1 MGYMPLVLGV
11 EGYIWEGYSRHW
23 SWCLWWEGCDK
34 DDDDDDVDVVFIFN
48 LGLAPCLVP
57 NLYSYLSV
65 VLAPI
70 FVSTIAF
77 GCAPKLVSSF
87 ATIISPC

>member
-1 MGYMPLVLGV
+1 MIMIYDDENDDDYGDINFNFY
-11 EGYIWEGYSRHW
+11 
-23 SWCLWWEGCDK
+23 
-34 DDDDDDVDVVFIFN
+34 DDDDDVDVVFIFN

>member
-1 MGYMPLVLGV
+1 MIMIYDD
-11 EGYIWEGYSRHW
+11 EN
-23 SWCLWWEGCDK
+23 
-34 DDDDDDVDVVFIFN
+34 DDDYGDINFNFYDDDDDDVDVLVDYDDDVDVVFIFN
-48 LGLAPCLVP
+48 LGLAQCLVP